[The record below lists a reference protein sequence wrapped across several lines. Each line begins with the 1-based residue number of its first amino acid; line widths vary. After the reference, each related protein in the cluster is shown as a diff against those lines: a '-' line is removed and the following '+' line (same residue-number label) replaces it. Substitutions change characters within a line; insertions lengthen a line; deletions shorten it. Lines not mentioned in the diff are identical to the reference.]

1 MKACCR
7 ILCWLSV
14 AVLFAVNVHQCR
26 RATGLRLPAGTYS
39 DTLIVFD
46 SVRVLVPV
54 ARDSVVI
61 RYITERLP
69 VELKTEDSVPKE
81 PVPVPQQPESV
92 PTDSVSVTIA
102 ITQKRYE
109 TDEYRAYVSG
119 YRPSLDSLF
128 FNQPTKIIT
137 RQAPPKRWSVGLQV
151 GYGLQLGNT
160 PQPSP
165 YIGIGVSYSFLIF

>member
-1 MKACCR
+1 MKTR
-7 ILCWLSV
+7 WGIIGWLV
-14 AVLFAVNVHQCR
+14 VGVLLIVNAQQCR
-26 RATGLRLPAGTYS
+26 RAAGGRLPLGTYA
-39 DTLIVFD
+39 DTLIVYD
-46 SVRVLVPV
+46 SVRVYVPV

-69 VELKTEDSVPKE
+69 VEPKSDGSVSKE

-92 PTDSVSVTIA
+92 PTDSVSVTIP

-128 FNQPTKIIT
+128 FNIPTKTIT
-137 RQAPPKRWSVGLQV
+137 IQAPPKRWSIGMQV
-151 GYGLQLGNT
+151 GYGIQLGNT
-160 PQPSP
+160 PQLTP
-165 YIGIGVSYSFLIF
+165 YIGIGVSYNFLNF